1 MGSKREARGKQEG
14 SKREAR
20 GKQDGWYKETLVP
33 WTPANDEKQLNFQE
47 ESRMP
52 KNIPQPVPEA
62 QEQHEKVEEPNT
74 MAEPLSGSKKVKN
87 RNHSRQNK
95 GGGSAM

>member
-1 MGSKREARGKQEG
+1 
-14 SKREAR
+14 
-20 GKQDGWYKETLVP
+20 
-33 WTPANDEKQLNFQE
+33 
-47 ESRMP
+47 MP